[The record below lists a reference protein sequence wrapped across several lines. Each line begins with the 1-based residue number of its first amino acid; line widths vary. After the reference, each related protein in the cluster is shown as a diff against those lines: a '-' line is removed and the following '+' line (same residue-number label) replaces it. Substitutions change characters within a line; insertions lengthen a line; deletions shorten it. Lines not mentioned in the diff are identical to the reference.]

1 MEQQPNEVNEVRRRR
16 GAGRVRVRMTS
27 DVLIVDDEP
36 EVREAIAAILGDEGY
51 EVRHE
56 LTAAPRSRRSTL
68 GRRVMLL
75 DIWLEG
81 SQLDGLEVLDQV
93 RRSHPDVPV
102 IVISGHGTIET
113 AVTAIKKGATTSWR
127 SRSTPSACWC

>member
-1 MEQQPNEVNEVRRRR
+1 
-16 GAGRVRVRMTS
+16 
-27 DVLIVDDEP
+27 
-36 EVREAIAAILGDEGY
+36 
-51 EVRHE
+51 
-56 LTAAPRSRRSTL
+56 
-68 GRRVMLL
+68 MLL

-113 AVTAIKKGATTSWR
+113 AVTAIKKGAYDFWR